1 MKAPRRKTR
10 RVALAL
16 VALASLGAC
25 SNEQSPCSSPSSGT
39 FSVALSYSQTIPV
52 AIYCD
57 ATAGDTTPCGS
68 PPHAFDG
75 ATWNIAV
82 DGASATVLSNDG
94 GASPWSCEAIP
105 PESSPAEG
113 PDGSTPPGT
122 GCYLLVS
129 CNPESAGDA
138 GPVEVQIQV
147 FASAPDDVIALV
159 HDLSGQCCTDE
170 YTGTWH

>member
-1 MKAPRRKTR
+1 MMASRRKTR
-10 RVALAL
+10 RVSATI

-25 SNEQSPCSSPSSGT
+25 SNKQPQCSSPSSGS

-57 ATAGDTTPCGS
+57 ATVGDATPCGN

-75 ATWNIAV
+75 ATWNLTV
-82 DGASATVLSNDG
+82 DGSSATVLSSDG
-94 GASPWSCEAIP
+94 GDSPWSCQAIA
-105 PESSPAEG
+105 PESSPADG

-122 GCYLLVS
+122 GCYLLVI
-129 CNPESAGDA
+129 CGPESAGAA
-138 GPVEVQIQV
+138 GPVDVQIQV
-147 FASAPDDVIALV
+147 FAQAPGDVIALV
-159 HDLSGQCCTDE
+159 HDLSGACCTDE